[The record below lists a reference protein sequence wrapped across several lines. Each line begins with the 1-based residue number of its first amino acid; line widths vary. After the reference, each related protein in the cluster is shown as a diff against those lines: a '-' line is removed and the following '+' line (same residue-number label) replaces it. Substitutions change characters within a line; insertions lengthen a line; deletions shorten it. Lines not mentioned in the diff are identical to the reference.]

1 MSPKLMTFEQ
11 IAMGELRSSIEQDTD
26 YSTLDWKVV
35 TIRVPLNDKIE
46 TANPGT
52 EKMEKSK
59 HV

>member
-1 MSPKLMTFEQ
+1 MTFEQ